1 MAREGT
7 NSEDSE
13 AIEVIRSESVPV
25 VQIIVT
31 LSPSTKSAGEL
42 FVCSDSRAS
51 PSLSRRAAKG
61 LFASGKFPTTT
72 VIALLPLITTL
83 CEL

>member
-1 MAREGT
+1 MARGGT

-13 AIEVIRSESVPV
+13 AVEVILSEPVPV
-25 VQIIVT
+25 VQVIVT
-31 LSPSTKSAGEL
+31 LCPSTKSAGEL
-42 FVCSDSRAS
+42 FECSDSRAS

-61 LFASGKFPTTT
+61 LFASGKG
-72 VIALLPLITTL
+72 PLITTI